1 MDPRLDLIRHYRW
14 LRRYGLN
21 DSHSGNISLRS
32 ADAYWISPSGAC
44 ADTLEAEQLLRC
56 RLDAEPAAGA
66 SLDAPL
72 HRLVYVKNPNAG
84 AVLHSHGAYSVA
96 VTLSGEDFVP
106 LDFEGQ
112 YYFPESRYWISP
124 TRITWPM
131 RPNGYP
137 MPWPNFRWPW
147 CAATAYTPVRL
158 TLIWPIS
165 GPVLS
170 SCRQKPACSP
180 GWREQF
186 EFTAAP
192 LAPSPSGGCCKRF

>member
-32 ADAYWISPSGAC
+32 GDTYWISPSGAC

-56 RLDAEPAAGA
+56 RLDAEPVSGA

-72 HRLVYVKNPNAG
+72 HRLVYVKNPTAG

-96 VTLSGEDFVP
+96 VTLSGQDFVP

-112 YYFPESRYWISP
+112 YYFP
-124 TRITWPM
+124 RIPVLDIA
-131 RPNGYP
+131 YP
-137 MPWPNFRWPW
+137 DYLANAPERVADVLAEFPLAVVRGHGVYA
-147 CAATAYTPVRL
+147 CAADLNLAYKWTC
-158 TLIWPIS
+158 S
-165 GPVLS
+165 FELS
-170 SCRQKPACSP
+170 AKTCLLARQA
-180 GWREQF
+180 G
-186 EFTAAP
+186 TV
-192 LAPSPSGGCCKRF
+192 

>member
-32 ADAYWISPSGAC
+32 GDEYWISPSGAC

-66 SLDAPL
+66 SQDAPL
-72 HRLVYVKNPNAG
+72 HRLVYVKNSNAG

-96 VTLSGEDFVP
+96 VTLCAEDFVP

-112 YYFPESRYWISP
+112 YYFP
-124 TRITWPM
+124 RIPVLDIA
-131 RPNGYP
+131 YP
-137 MPWPNFRWPW
+137 DYLINAPERVSDALAEFPLVVVRGHGVYA
-147 CAATAYTPVRL
+147 CAADLNLAYKWTC
-158 TLIWPIS
+158 S
-165 GPVLS
+165 FELS
-170 SCRQKPACSP
+170 AKSWLLARQA
-180 GWREQF
+180 G
-186 EFTAAP
+186 TV
-192 LAPSPSGGCCKRF
+192 